1 MICDKI
7 KKILKPNF
15 IYKSFILKKFTRRN
29 LNTKLIKF

>member
-15 IYKSFILKKFTRRN
+15 IYKSFILYKTFKLN
-29 LNTKLIKF
+29 LIVKYLK

>member
-15 IYKSFILKKFTRRN
+15 IYKSFILYKTF
-29 LNTKLIKF
+29 KLINNIYV